1 MISYLNGVIASKSV
15 DSAVIE
21 VAGVGYEL
29 LMPAGSLEALGSVG
43 EQVKV
48 LVSMQIREDSISLF
62 GFVTQEE
69 RFAFEKLKTVSGVG
83 PKVALS
89 AVSTLGASAL
99 MSAVAN
105 EDNAAISKVPG
116 IGKKTAQ
123 RIVIDLKG
131 VFDSMVSAASFVE
144 EQQLTYVSSNQA
156 ECTAALL
163 SMGFTGEEAALAL
176 GGYIGDDDVQKMLR
190 YALKRLGS

>member
-144 EQQLTYVSSNQA
+144 EQQPTDVSSNQA

-176 GGYIGDDDVQKMLR
+176 GGYTGDDDVQKMLR